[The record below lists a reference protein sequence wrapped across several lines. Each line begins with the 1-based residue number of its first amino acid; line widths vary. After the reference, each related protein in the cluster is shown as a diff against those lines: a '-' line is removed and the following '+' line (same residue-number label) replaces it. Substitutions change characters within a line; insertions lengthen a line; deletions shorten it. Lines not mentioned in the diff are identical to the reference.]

1 MEKFNEDLIKGLFR
15 PEGKSKNGQ
24 ITIIG
29 GSTLFHGAPLLA
41 LTTAS
46 KVVDMTF
53 FSSPEP
59 TLESVASQ
67 LKSKLFSFIWV
78 PWEEVDDYVEKSDAA
93 LIGPGFMRYRT
104 EKNEHTNPEGVDAAS
119 EFTREVTYRMLD
131 KFPDKKWVIDAGAL
145 QVITKDRI
153 PKNAI
158 LTPNTREYETLFGDM
173 DVVEASKVYDCT
185 IVLKHVTDIICSKGK
200 SVVVD
205 GGNAGMAKGGTGDTM
220 AGLAA
225 SLFAKNDA
233 FLSAAAAS
241 FINKKAADELFKIQG
256 PFFSAEDLA
265 NTIPKVLNS
274 YLHK

>member
-1 MEKFNEDLIKGLFR
+1 MEKFNENDIKKLFR

-46 KVVDMTF
+46 RIVDMTF

-59 TLESVASQ
+59 TLEDVASK

-78 PWEEVDDYVEKSDAA
+78 PWEEVVDYVEKSDAV

-104 EKNEHTNPEGVDAAS
+104 EKNENMNPDGRDSAS
-119 EFTREVTYRMLD
+119 EFTREVTYQMLD
-131 KFPDKKWVIDAGAL
+131 KFPDKKWVIDAGSL

-153 PKNAI
+153 PKNSI
-158 LTPNTREYETLFGDM
+158 LTPNVREYKSLFGDM
-173 DVVEASKVYDCT
+173 EIVRASKIYDCT
-185 IVLKHVTDIICSKGK
+185 IVLKDVTDIICSRGR
-200 SVVVD
+200 SVVVE

-220 AGLAA
+220 AGLAT
-225 SLFAKNDA
+225 SLFAKNDP
-233 FLSAAAAS
+233 FLAAS
-241 FINKKAADELFKIQG
+241 VASYVNKKAADALFKIQG
-256 PFFSAEDLA
+256 PFFNAEDLA
-265 NTIPKVLNS
+265 NEIPKVLNS
-274 YLHK
+274 YIR

>member
-1 MEKFNEDLIKGLFR
+1 MNKFNEELLKNLFR

-41 LTTAS
+41 LMTAS
-46 KVVDMTF
+46 RIVDMTF

-59 TLESVASQ
+59 SLGEIAND

-78 PWEEVDDYVEKSDAA
+78 PWEEVDDYVEKSDVA

-104 EKNEHTNPEGVDAAS
+104 EKNENINPEGSDAAS

-158 LTPNTREYETLFGDM
+158 LTPNTKEYKSLFGDM
-173 DVVEASKVYDCT
+173 EIVTASKVYDCT
-185 IVLKHVTDIICSKGK
+185 IVLKDITDTVCSKGE

-220 AGLAA
+220 AGLVA
-225 SLFAKNDA
+225 SLFAKNDP
-233 FLSAAAAS
+233 FLAATAAS

-256 PFFSAEDLA
+256 PFFNAEDLA
-265 NTIPKVLNS
+265 NTIPKVLNI
-274 YLHK
+274 YTR

>member
-1 MEKFNEDLIKGLFR
+1 MDKFDEKLLNNLFK

-46 KVVDMTF
+46 RIVDMTF

-59 TLESVASQ
+59 SLEAVASN

-104 EKNEHTNPEGVDAAS
+104 EKNENVNPEGIDAAS
-119 EFTREVTYRMLD
+119 EFTREVTYRMLN
-131 KFPDKKWVIDAGAL
+131 KFPDKNWVIDAGAL

-158 LTPNTREYETLFGDM
+158 LTPNSKEYKSLFGDM
-173 DVVEASKVYDCT
+173 DIAEASRVHNCT
-185 IVLKHVTDIICSKGK
+185 IVLKDVEDVICSKGDC
-200 SVVVD
+200 VVVS

-220 AGLAA
+220 AGLAT
-225 SLFAKNDA
+225 SLFAKNDPYSA
-233 FLSAAAAS
+233 AAAAS

-256 PFFSAEDLA
+256 PFFNAEDLA
-265 NTIPKVLNS
+265 NTIPKILNR
-274 YLHK
+274 YLQK